1 MARSGTGATDVT
13 GPFVGPERL
22 GHVDQVALVTQRP
35 AIDIRVHRG
44 IELRVY
50 PDRGLD
56 VGAAWFRGFSLAWI
70 SPVGEGGS
78 DAADWRAAWGG
89 GLITTCGLDNVG
101 APSEGIGLHGT
112 YTFLEARDVEVVR
125 TSDEVVCRATI
136 VDPRGLRVER
146 TIRSRIGGGRV
157 ALADRTTNVA
167 EETLEA
173 PLLYHVN
180 LGWPLWDT
188 GARVETDALEIVPRD
203 EDAAPHDPRSAPEPA
218 TIPERVWEHVGATRA
233 EVINEALGL
242 RVSVESNL
250 PRLWQ
255 WVDPAI
261 YALGIEPANCS
272 VLGRAH
278 DRAEGRLPTLA
289 AREARDTNIV
299 ITAED
304 AHEP

>member
-1 MARSGTGATDVT
+1 MARSGIGGTDVT
-13 GPFVGPERL
+13 GPVVAPERL

-35 AIDIRVHRG
+35 AIEIRVHRG
-44 IELRVY
+44 IDLRIH
-50 PDRGLD
+50 PRRGLD
-56 VGAAWFRGFSLAWI
+56 VGAGWFRGWSLGWI
-70 SPVGEGGS
+70 SPLGEGGT
-78 DAADWRAAWGG
+78 DADDWRAAWGG

-112 YTFLEARDVEVVR
+112 YTFLEAHDVEVER
-125 TSDEVVCRATI
+125 MPDEVVCRATI
-136 VDPRGLRVER
+136 DDPRGLRVER
-146 TIRSRIGGGRV
+146 TIRTRIGAGRV
-157 ALADRTTNVA
+157 ELADRTTNVA

-188 GARVETDALEIVPRD
+188 GARVETNAREIAPRD
-203 EDAAPHDPRSAPEPA
+203 DDAAPHDPRRAPEPGQV
-218 TIPERVWEHVGATRA
+218 PERVWEHIGATHA
-233 EVINEALGL
+233 LVINEALGL
-242 RVSVESNL
+242 RVVIESSL

-278 DRAEGRLPTLA
+278 DRSERRLPTLA
-289 AREARDTNIV
+289 PGEERDTNLV
-299 ITAED
+299 ITAEE
-304 AHEP
+304 A